1 MRERREGSNVKDRG
15 TGVGATT
22 VLTLGS
28 GQHGRG
34 QLTLAGLQVAE
45 DEPAGEAV
53 AHDGV
58 QRVAGRFS
66 SWKCCLQYGQ
76 PGVRRKKSLL

>member
-1 MRERREGSNVKDRG
+1 MKGRG
-15 TGVGATT
+15 TAVGAAM
-22 VLTLGS
+22 VLTLGG

-45 DEPAGEAV
+45 DEPAGKAV

-66 SWKCCLQYGQ
+66 SWKRCLQDGQ
-76 PGVRRKKSLL
+76 PGVRREASLL

>member
-1 MRERREGSNVKDRG
+1 MRVRRERNNVKGRRG
-15 TGVGATT
+15 GAVAAT

-66 SWKCCLQYGQ
+66 SWKRCLQDGQ
-76 PGVRRKKSLL
+76 PGVRREASLL